1 MIPVSYGGRLQACSA
16 LDHQYLFDIYVP
28 FIAVLLSEA
37 PVQSMQFSFLDAAI
51 TELSYLK

>member
-1 MIPVSYGGRLQACSA
+1 MIAVSYRGRLQACSA

-37 PVQSMQFSFLDAAI
+37 PAQSMQFSFLDAAI